1 MQNYPRDVCDVPV
14 WGMFWYAKHANLCIG
29 MRASGACALSACV
42 QREGQTDGA
51 QTAVAA
57 PSAQASE
64 ARVKGQGAR
73 SLVEPHSVAPLSYNE
88 REFTLK

>member
-1 MQNYPRDVCDVPV
+1 MTSLSGVCFGMQNMQTFV
-14 WGMFWYAKHANLCIG
+14 
-29 MRASGACALSACV
+29 SACGHLV
-42 QREGQTDGA
+42 RVLCLHLFKERGRQDAG

-57 PSAQASE
+57 QSAQASE
-64 ARVKGQGAR
+64 AWVKGQGAC